1 MCFHGTLIRFAV
13 LASLLLSSGVRA
25 GGVPGSIPSAAPGCG
40 VDAPPPDAGAYVT
53 PGGFLLVYPRNA
65 ALPDN
70 YSGCKTLWV
79 VQGPG
84 SLPRL
89 MRLYFREGR
98 LTAAE
103 AYDGRGGGAPSATC
117 SAPFDA
123 PGCEGVADSPLTALR
138 LATWPRLCID
148 NADAPACSAEPE

>member
-1 MCFHGTLIRFAV
+1 MCLHGTFIRLAG

-25 GGVPGSIPSAAPGCG
+25 GDVPASIPSAAPGCS
-40 VDAPPPDAGAYVT
+40 VHAAPPDAGAYVT

-65 ALPDN
+65 ALSGK

-98 LTAAE
+98 LSAAE
-103 AYDGRGGGAPSATC
+103 AYDGRGGSAPLTTC

-123 PGCEGVADSPLTALR
+123 PGCQGMADSPLVALR